1 MTDILYLHSF
11 VLQLHTKLNWYMVAT
26 GQLMIQKNSLRL
38 GKLQKVYL
46 EKKKWNFRE
55 NSKNL
60 NDIKMDWSHFYLWFV
75 KNILLHG
82 RTSFW
87 ENLEAVPHVQYLTFC
102 IIWSAQLYFDQEICY
117 RKLQTFIWQPHSIW
131 LEDCK

>member
-1 MTDILYLHSF
+1 MCLKMTDILYLHSF

-46 EKKKWNFRE
+46 IIFRE

-60 NDIKMDWSHFYLWFV
+60 NDIKMD
-75 KNILLHG
+75 
-82 RTSFW
+82 
-87 ENLEAVPHVQYLTFC
+87 
-102 IIWSAQLYFDQEICY
+102 
-117 RKLQTFIWQPHSIW
+117 
-131 LEDCK
+131 